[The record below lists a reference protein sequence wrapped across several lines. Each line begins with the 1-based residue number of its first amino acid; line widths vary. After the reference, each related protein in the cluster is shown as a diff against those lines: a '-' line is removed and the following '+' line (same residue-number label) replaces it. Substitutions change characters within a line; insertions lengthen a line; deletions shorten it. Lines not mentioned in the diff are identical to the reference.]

1 MFMLRHLRVA
11 LFLHCY
17 RQFQCATALAAPM
30 SLTATISYVHG
41 VIRILSLSGNATCY
55 ERSPKQ
61 PSLELSTT
69 DGLLGLLASTCP
81 RWIALAF
88 QTSRDFQFSQK
99 KSCAVVLT
107 SL

>member
-1 MFMLRHLRVA
+1 MFMLRHLCVA

-17 RQFQCATALAAPM
+17 RQFRCATALAAPM
-30 SLTATISYVHG
+30 SLTATISSVQG
-41 VIRILSLSGNATCY
+41 VIWISSLSGNVTGY

-61 PSLELSTT
+61 PSSELSTT

-81 RWIALAF
+81 LWMPLAC
-88 QTSRDFQFSQK
+88 QTSRDFLFSQK
-99 KSCAVVLT
+99 KSCAVALT